1 MSVMPPV
8 PSEDTGSKHDVSV
21 TESRHMKEPEKKE
34 SEHDES
40 QMKEDG
46 EFILTP
52 RGIQDFTGVYWFI
65 NFPYIPLF

>member
-1 MSVMPPV
+1 MSVVPPV
-8 PSEDTGSKHDVSV
+8 PSDDAGSKHDMSV

-52 RGIQDFTGVYWFI
+52 SSI
-65 NFPYIPLF
+65 